1 MGYISKVLGRIIQ
14 KKKKNR
20 LKLLQVLINIIVTTI
35 MTTIKNTSKVYLP
48 KRQESLL
55 CTDIKKNNNVAFR
68 KKKKMYCQMSG
79 EFLNPMFPNAKP
91 SESDELLQF
100 PAS

>member
-1 MGYISKVLGRIIQ
+1 
-14 KKKKNR
+14 
-20 LKLLQVLINIIVTTI
+20 

-68 KKKKMYCQMSG
+68 KKKKKKECQMSG
-79 EFLNPMFPNAKP
+79 EFLNPMFPNAKQ